1 MNFKSAV
8 SNAKWAPTVPDPTK
22 SISQTDAD
30 TNLQLLAQQL
40 ASVLLSENL
49 VVLTGL
55 GTSMCVKDPTSG
67 KVLSPTMQDL
77 WNHAKIESAANFDA
91 ILKKVKYPTVAGE
104 DIELLLS
111 HCQLSEGL
119 ESDAEVKEFIEKA
132 EKMIVKSCRFVD
144 DLPAST
150 PLSIHESFLRKVARR
165 SPRKPRTR
173 LFTTN
178 YDLCF
183 ETAASAAGF
192 VMVDGFSHT
201 SPQDFDGVH
210 FGYDIVR
217 RDLES
222 EAPNY
227 ISNVFQLYKLHGSVD
242 WDGSKLGK
250 TVKDRNA
257 TKPVINYPRLG
268 KFESSYDQPYLE
280 MMSRFQSSMRQP
292 NTGLLIIGFGFNDNH
307 VLQPILSA
315 VRSNVS
321 LRLVVVRPDAET
333 TKNTTVTQLGKW
345 IDEGDKRI
353 TLVAGTF
360 EQLVTV
366 IPELVSETEEDQHNK
381 RHTAAGKP

>member
-8 SNAKWAPTVPDPTK
+8 SNTKWVPTISDPAKG
-22 SISQTDAD
+22 ISQPDAEA
-30 TNLQLLAQQL
+30 NLQLLTQL
-40 ASVLLSENL
+40 LVSVLLSENL
-49 VVLTGL
+49 AVLTGL
-55 GTSMCVKDPTSG
+55 GTSMCVKDATSG
-67 KVLSPTMQDL
+67 KVLSPTMADL
-77 WNHAKIESAANFDA
+77 WNKAKTISAKFDE
-91 ILKKVKYPTVAGE
+91 ILKKVKYPVGSAD

-111 HCQLSEGL
+111 HCQLSERL
-119 ESDAEVKEFIEKA
+119 ESDADVKDFIEKT
-132 EKMIVKSCRFVD
+132 EQMIVKSCRFVD
-144 DLPAST
+144 DLPATT

-242 WDGSKLGK
+242 WDGSKPGK

-257 TKPVINYPRLG
+257 TKPVMNYPRLG

-280 MMSRFQSSMRQP
+280 MMSRFQNSMRQP
-292 NTGLLIIGFGFNDNH
+292 NTGLLVIGFGFNDNH

-321 LRLVVVRPDAET
+321 LRLIVVRPDAET
-333 TKNTTVTQLGKW
+333 TKNATMVQLGKW

-360 EQLVTV
+360 EQLVAV
-366 IPELVSETEEDQHNK
+366 IPELVTETEEDQHNK
-381 RHTAAGKP
+381 RYTAAGKP